1 MSTTLIIRTI
11 VTAVALF
18 IGSHA
23 AAGSITLPTRNA
35 VPSVMLAKA
44 DKDKA
49 KAKPAPKKKA
59 PKDKTP
65 AKLNKK
71 TGAAKDKPKAKAKA
85 TAKGKEPAKTL
96 KAKAG
101 TAGSGKKKAAAAVA
115 AEDEFYDDDT
125 SSSSADAGFWFMLAL
140 GILAVCGIG
149 FMLWLEYRPTVYPS
163 GKTYGPFDFLPA
175 AKGGAFTS
183 EYGADA
189 MAQWNGNQQPAAQTK
204 QPATV
209 TREPLHTRKTE
220 QVPRTRESA

>member
-1 MSTTLIIRTI
+1 MSTTLMIRTI

-18 IGSHA
+18 LSSHA
-23 AAGSITLPTRNA
+23 TAGSVALPAQAAAAT
-35 VPSVMLAKA
+35 VTLAKA
-44 DKDKA
+44 DKEKA
-49 KAKPAPKKKA
+49 KAKPAPKKNAAKE
-59 PKDKTP
+59 KTP
-65 AKLNKK
+65 AKINKK
-71 TGAAKDKPKAKAKA
+71 AAAAKDKPKTKAKA
-85 TAKGKEPAKTL
+85 TAKGKEPAKAL

-101 TAGSGKKKAAAAVA
+101 TAGGGKKKAAAAAA
-115 AEDEFYDDDT
+115 AEDDFYDDDT
-125 SSSSADAGFWFMLAL
+125 GSGSGDAGFWFMLAL

-163 GKTYGPFDFLPA
+163 GKSYGPFDYLPA
-175 AKGGAFTS
+175 AKGGAFTT

-189 MAQWNGNQQPAAQTK
+189 MAQWNGKQQPAAATK